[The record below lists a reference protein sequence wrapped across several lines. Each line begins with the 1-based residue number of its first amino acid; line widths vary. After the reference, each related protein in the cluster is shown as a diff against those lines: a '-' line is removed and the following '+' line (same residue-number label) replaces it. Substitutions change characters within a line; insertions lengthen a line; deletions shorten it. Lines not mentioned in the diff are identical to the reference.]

1 MWFVSELG
9 ISSLIV
15 TRLAKWTVIISYS
28 ILTWC
33 MGEAVADF
41 PDVPVDTVGVEPR
54 RGSIECSI
62 DDLLDLGR

>member
-1 MWFVSELG
+1 
-9 ISSLIV
+9 
-15 TRLAKWTVIISYS
+15 
-28 ILTWC
+28 

-41 PDVPVDTVGVEPR
+41 PDLPVDTVGVEPR